1 MYAPDLFRLSDTSF
15 VLKVNANHIK
25 QKEIISVAKT
35 NTYRG
40 CQGFKAKE
48 MLCKKPSD
56 SL

>member
-1 MYAPDLFRLSDTSF
+1 MDAIDVLIKYWGHTQFRL
-15 VLKVNANHIK
+15 K

-40 CQGFKAKE
+40 CPGFKAKE
-48 MLCKKPSD
+48 MLCKKPSY